1 MKNMKKVSKL
11 ISFTAVLLVGAF
23 IITGCQSNN
32 KPKTP
37 ETPQTN
43 QPTEPNQSAQ
53 PAQTPKKIAVISPI
67 PKGDPFIDLAYSGI
81 VKLSQDTGAEVKI
94 IEALSKSE
102 YVDQV
107 RAMSE
112 LKYDAVFVFW
122 GDLAD
127 AVKTV
132 APEFP
137 DTKFVICDTYVD
149 WDMPNVK
156 SIVVEPT
163 EASFIA
169 GYVAAKTTESKK
181 VAFIGSTDSPVINKF
196 KIGFE
201 QGVAYGDPDVKL
213 ESTYIGTPEDPV
225 KGQEIGK
232 LTIGNGADVIMQ
244 AANRSGLGVIKACEE
259 MNVKAIG
266 ADDWQGSINEKIV
279 FWSALKDI
287 AGSMYDTG
295 KSIIDGNFA
304 SGMTEYGIASG
315 IAMYDQRDYDKLP
328 DSLKAEVDQ
337 LVKDMQDGKVKV
349 QQ

>member
-1 MKNMKKVSKL
+1 MKNIKGTSMF
-11 ISFTAVLLVGAF
+11 ISFIALMLASAVLAAGCGAS
-23 IITGCQSNN
+23 TS
-32 KPKTP
+32 KTP
-37 ETPQTN
+37 ASQPQT
-43 QPTEPNQSAQ
+43 QA
-53 PAQTPKKIAVISPI
+53 PAPKKIAVISPI

-81 VKLSQDTGAEVKI
+81 EKLSEETGAEAKM

-107 RAMSE
+107 RAMAE
-112 LKYDAVFVFW
+112 LNYDAVFVFW
-122 GDLAD
+122 GDLAA
-127 AVKTV
+127 AVMTV

-137 DTKFVICDTYVD
+137 DVKFVICDTYVD
-149 WDMPNVK
+149 EELSNVK
-156 SIVVEPT
+156 SIVVEPA

-213 ESTYIGTPEDPV
+213 ESTYIGTAEDPV
-225 KGQEIGK
+225 KGQEIAK
-232 LTIGNGADVIMQ
+232 LVIGNGVDVIMQ

-266 ADDWQGSINEKIV
+266 VDEWQGSINEDIV

-287 AGSMYDTG
+287 AGSLYDTG
-295 KSIIDGNFA
+295 KSVIDGNFTA
-304 SGMTEYGIASG
+304 GKTEYGIASG
-315 IAMYDQRDYDKLP
+315 ISMYDNRDYDKLP
-328 DSLKAEVDQ
+328 DALKAEVDQ
-337 LVKDMQDGKVKV
+337 LVEDMKSGKIKV
-349 QQ
+349 EQ